1 LFYTVAMLFG
11 HREEEGQPAIT
22 PDPGVIAPASILGAE
37 ATAQLE
43 RLYGSPQTAPEIVE
57 LLLNFAAEKGISDVL
72 FEPTEDYT
80 LVRMRLDGI
89 LQDAARIPLDSY
101 PAVSA
106 RIKVMSAVDTGQRQI
121 NEEGKF
127 LFKYKDRDVSV
138 RMALTGVAA
147 GEMIALRLHD
157 SASAVYALKDHGMGD
172 SIRERFEKMISAKT
186 GLVIVCGPT
195 GAGKTSTLY
204 SSLNLLNTG
213 RTNIISIEDPVEY
226 VLKGVNQMQVA
237 NERGLSFAS
246 GLRVILRLNPDIIF
260 VGEVRDQ
267 ETAKISIEASLT
279 GHLVMTTLHANSAV
293 SAISRLRDLQVED
306 FFINAALKGV
316 ICQRLVRRTCTTCG
330 VWQVPNADES
340 RLFQQIMGTVLE
352 KEFIGAGCDAC
363 AGTGFQGRI
372 GVYELLEMSDTT
384 RPIIN
389 AWQGERE
396 TFLSLRNNAGFKS
409 LVEDG
414 MEKVVGGMT
423 TVMEVVSNAYA
434 E

>member
-1 LFYTVAMLFG
+1 MLFG
-11 HREEEGQPAIT
+11 HREEEGQSVPA
-22 PDPGVIAPASILGAE
+22 PGSGAVTSSTILGAE
-37 ATAQLE
+37 LTTQLQ

-57 LLLNFAAEKGISDVL
+57 LLLNYAAERGISDVL
-72 FEPTEDYT
+72 MEPTEEYT
-80 LVRMRLDGI
+80 LVRMRLDGV
-89 LQDAARIPLDSY
+89 LQEAARIPLESY

-127 LFKYKDRDVSV
+127 LFRYKDRAVNV

-157 SASAVYALKDHGMGD
+157 SASAVYALKDHGMSDG
-172 SIRERFEKMISAKT
+172 IRERFEKMISAKT

-204 SSLNLLNTG
+204 SALNLLNTG
-213 RTNIISIEDPVEY
+213 KTNIISIEDPVEY

-293 SAISRLRDLQVED
+293 SALSRLRDLQVED

-316 ICQRLVRRTCTTCG
+316 ICQRLVRRSCKTCG
-330 VWQVPNADES
+330 EMQVPNEDEQK
-340 RLFQQIMGTVLE
+340 LFQQIMGRPLTQQFVG
-352 KEFIGAGCDAC
+352 KGCDAC
-363 AGTGFQGRI
+363 AGTGFQGRVGI
-372 GVYELLEMSDTT
+372 YELLEMNDAS

-389 AWQGERE
+389 AWQTERD

-414 MEKVVGGMT
+414 MEKVEQGVT
-423 TVMEVVSNAYA
+423 TVMEVASNAYA

>member
-1 LFYTVAMLFG
+1 MLFG
-11 HREEEGQPAIT
+11 HREEEGQAVIA
-22 PDPGVIAPASILGAE
+22 PDAGVIAPVSILGAE
-37 ATAQLE
+37 STAQLE

-57 LLLNFAAEKGISDVL
+57 LLLNFAAEMGISDVL

-89 LQDAARIPLDSY
+89 LQDAARIPVDTY

-127 LFKYKDRDVSV
+127 LFTYKERAVNV

-172 SIRERFEKMISAKT
+172 AIRTRFEKMITAKT

-213 RTNIISIEDPVEY
+213 KTNIISIEDPVEY

-293 SAISRLRDLQVED
+293 SAISRLRDLQIED

-316 ICQRLVRRTCTTCG
+316 ICQRLVRRTCTICG
-330 VWQVPNADES
+330 AWQVPGEDES
-340 RLFQQIMGTVLE
+340 KLFQQIMGVPLE
-352 KEFIGAGCDAC
+352 KEFVGKGCEAC

-372 GVYELLEMSDTT
+372 GVYELLEMSDAT

-396 TFLSLRNNAGFKS
+396 TFLALRNNSGFKS

>member
-1 LFYTVAMLFG
+1 MLFG
-11 HREEEGQPAIT
+11 HRDEEGQAVT
-22 PDPGVIAPASILGAE
+22 APDQGAPSSPTILTADLF
-37 ATAQLE
+37 AQLQ

-57 LLLNFAAEKGISDVL
+57 LLLNFAAERGISDVL

-89 LQDAARIPLDSY
+89 LQEAARIPLEGY
-101 PAVSA
+101 AAVSA

-121 NEEGKF
+121 SEEGKF
-127 LFKYKDRDVSV
+127 LFRYKDRAVNV

-172 SIRERFEKMISAKT
+172 AIRVRFEKMISAKT

-204 SSLNLLNTG
+204 SALNLLNTG
-213 RTNIISIEDPVEY
+213 KTNIISIEDPVEY
-226 VLKGVNQMQVA
+226 VLKGVNQMQVE

-316 ICQRLVRRTCTTCG
+316 ICQRLVRRTCTACG
-330 VWQVPNADES
+330 EWQVPSES
-340 RLFQQIMGTVLE
+340 EGKLFQQIMGRPLE
-352 KEFIGAGCDAC
+352 KEFVGKGCETC

-372 GVYELLEMSDTT
+372 GVYELLEMNDAS

-396 TFLSLRNNAGFKS
+396 TFLSLRNNSGFRS

-414 MEKVVGGMT
+414 MEKVEQGLT